1 MQENSF
7 INKITGRGELPI
19 SKMPGFHPPDD
30 EEHEYIS
37 NKVQKNLKK
46 ETVTTGLWFVVS
58 ILITIFYLY
67 MYFMVNT
74 TNKKYMLLAAGV
86 FVIMSLISVY
96 RLLFVDKVIR
106 KIIENREYQI
116 RNACIHHVMPGFG
129 MNLGKTEVKMQ
140 DENGNVYCYEF
151 VLTKKLAKQYKKQ
164 PETEFLL
171 IKIDEKKERY
181 GIMLPLEMEAENKDE
196 IIQNE

>member
-19 SKMPGFHPPDD
+19 SKMPGFHPPDNG
-30 EEHEYIS
+30 EHEYIS
-37 NKVQKNLKK
+37 NRVQKNLKK
-46 ETVTTGLWFVVS
+46 ETVTTGLWFFIS

-67 MYFMVNT
+67 MYFIVNT

-96 RLLFVDKVIR
+96 RLFFVDKVIR
-106 KIIENREYQI
+106 KIIESREYQI
-116 RNACIHHVMPGFG
+116 RSACVHHVMPGFG
-129 MNLGKTEVKMQ
+129 TNLGKAEVKMQ

-181 GIMLPLEMEAENKDE
+181 GIMLPLGVETESKGEVIEDE
-196 IIQNE
+196 